1 MAAATEAPYQRLD
14 EAENEE
20 EISPTTVS
28 SDATEES
35 QSQSVW
41 FRIRQGFRKNYTL
54 FVVKPVL
61 IFYGLQYAITGS
73 ITTQVQIHRPNGYN
87 PGG

>member
-1 MAAATEAPYQRLD
+1 MAAATDAPYQRLD

-20 EISPTTVS
+20 EIPPAPPATVS

-35 QSQSVW
+35 QSRSVW
-41 FRIRQGFRKNYTL
+41 SRIRQGVRKNWTL

-73 ITTQVQIHRPNGYN
+73 ITTQV
-87 PGG
+87 